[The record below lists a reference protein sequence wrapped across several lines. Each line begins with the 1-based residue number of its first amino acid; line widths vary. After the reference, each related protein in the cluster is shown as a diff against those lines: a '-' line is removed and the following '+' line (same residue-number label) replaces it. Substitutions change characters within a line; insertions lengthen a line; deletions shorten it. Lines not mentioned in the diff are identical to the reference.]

1 MLTHAGALE
10 RMVRCNRY
18 RRLVCAARAC
28 CVVLAPR
35 LAAAVQHVRYIQRA
49 RATQLLLAA
58 ARRALVQQSAS
69 QRARCRELQVTL
81 RALLVQRGLRALPV
95 QLYVLS
101 WYKRG
106 KC

>member
-10 RMVRCNRY
+10 RMVRRNSY

-35 LAAAVQHVRYIQRA
+35 LAAAVQHVRYVQRA
-49 RATQLLLAA
+49 RAAQLLLAA

-69 QRARCRELQVTL
+69 QRARCRELQVITL
-81 RALLVQRGLRALPV
+81 LALLVQKGQMLTQKAHA
-95 QLYVLS
+95 
-101 WYKRG
+101 G
-106 KC
+106 A